1 MANNYGAFSEKPTP
15 KDNNYGA
22 YQESKPVVF
31 STTPKKARKKSS
43 DVTSMNPLYKPKAS
57 PGPIGSAANVRENRI
72 AAKSTRPAGESF
84 SKPNKG
90 TRPGA
95 ESFVPKAMKTKR
107 GN

>member
-1 MANNYGAFSEKPTP
+1 MASNYGAFSEKPTP
-15 KDNNYGA
+15 QDNNYGA
-22 YQESKPVVF
+22 YQESKKVVF
-31 STTPKKARKKSS
+31 SSTPKKRIKAS
-43 DVTSMNPLYKPKAS
+43 DTGKMNPLYKPKAS
-57 PGPIGSAANVRENRI
+57 PGPLSSASNVRENRI